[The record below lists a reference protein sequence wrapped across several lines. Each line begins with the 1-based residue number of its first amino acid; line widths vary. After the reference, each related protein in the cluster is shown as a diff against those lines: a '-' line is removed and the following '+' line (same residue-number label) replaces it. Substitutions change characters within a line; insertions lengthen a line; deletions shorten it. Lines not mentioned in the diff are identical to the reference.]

1 MYFKTWRENVFIFLL
16 RSSVPCV
23 CAFSLCAMTNHFCDI
38 RKPLWYGPR
47 VRSWRWHVSV
57 LIYNRCA
64 TWSLAWLATPSAR
77 TRKSWKKD
85 ASPQATRHVSAT
97 ISGERLHPATGRH
110 RRVTAHLPVS
120 VPASPVVAATVRSVR
135 TSRGLF
141 IHHEQ
146 T

>member
-57 LIYNRCA
+57 LIYLQQVRNMVVGM
-64 TWSLAWLATPSAR
+64 
-77 TRKSWKKD
+77 TRNAKRAYEKKL
-85 ASPQATRHVSAT
+85 
-97 ISGERLHPATGRH
+97 EE
-110 RRVTAHLPVS
+110 RRVTAGYPPCFSYHQ
-120 VPASPVVAATVRSVR
+120 RR
-135 TSRGLF
+135 TSSSSYRSTSSSYRSSSSLRSSFTSGSSNSSVCAN
-141 IHHEQ
+141 
-146 T
+146 